1 VGSGSWSLFPRR
13 AALFLRREIA
23 WFGVSSFDVT
33 RRVVW
38 IRSTSQL
45 LRQSPAPGGSELP
58 TGSCRVALTRSRP
71 GGVERRQCSDP
82 ALRHVRAD
90 CLHRSRRASA
100 LNAVASPCL
109 LAVGPGEWRSWMTL
123 TWPAG
128 LPYSLPPISE
138 ISMFGIELSTVE
150 ACGCLYI
157 LLLDCFSSVCSET
170 MTVMCVYLAFK
181 LGMAFIKLQLR
192 K

>member
-33 RRVVW
+33 RSVVW

-45 LRQSPAPGGSELP
+45 LRRSPAPGGSELP

-109 LAVGPGEWRSWMTL
+109 RAVGPGEWRSWMTL

-138 ISMFGIELSTVE
+138 ISMFGIELINSRSLRLSVYII
-150 ACGCLYI
+150 ARLLFFCL
-157 LLLDCFSSVCSET
+157 
-170 MTVMCVYLAFK
+170 
-181 LGMAFIKLQLR
+181 Q
-192 K
+192 

>member
-1 VGSGSWSLFPRR
+1 
-13 AALFLRREIA
+13 
-23 WFGVSSFDVT
+23 VT
-33 RRVVW
+33 RSVVW

-45 LRQSPAPGGSELP
+45 LRRSPAPGGSELP

-128 LPYSLPPISE
+128 LPYLFPPFRRFRCLALHWS
-138 ISMFGIELSTVE
+138 SVE

-157 LLLDCFSSVCSET
+157 LLLLDCFPSVCSET
-170 MTVMCVYLAFK
+170 MTVMCVCVVFI
-181 LGMAFIKLQLR
+181 LGMAFIKLQLNESR
-192 K
+192 QPFPVPTEIY